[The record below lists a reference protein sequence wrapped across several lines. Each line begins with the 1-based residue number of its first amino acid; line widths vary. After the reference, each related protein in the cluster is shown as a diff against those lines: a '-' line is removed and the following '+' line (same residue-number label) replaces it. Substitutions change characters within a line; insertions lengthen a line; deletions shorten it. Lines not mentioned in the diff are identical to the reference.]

1 MDLAR
6 LEPMPPSQLGEEPAT
21 VIETQTKPRH
31 TTLSASPV
39 SDVTYDLMQS
49 LTSKLEA
56 IEAHEMYREDATGDV
71 QRLFDEMLDD
81 DRRHAERLLDALR
94 AELR

>member
-6 LEPMPPSQLGEEPAT
+6 LADAAQPDPRGTAP
-21 VIETQTKPRH
+21 VTQTQTQPRF
-31 TTLSASPV
+31 TTVPASPV
-39 SDVTYDLMQS
+39 SDVTYDLMQA

-56 IEAHEMYREDATGDV
+56 IEAHEMYRQDATGDV
-71 QRLFDEMLDD
+71 QQLFDEMLDD

-94 AELR
+94 SELR

>member
-1 MDLAR
+1 
-6 LEPMPPSQLGEEPAT
+6 
-21 VIETQTKPRH
+21 
-31 TTLSASPV
+31 
-39 SDVTYDLMQS
+39 
-49 LTSKLEA
+49 
-56 IEAHEMYREDATGDV
+56 MYREDATGDV